1 MRGLCNFTSEVA
13 LVRDMDK
20 GTTYLSQTHYARN
33 FTYLQILNATPWLT
47 PMHPNSRFDKD
58 DCDKNL
64 APNLHLRYGGIV
76 RRLGYL
82 ITMTYPDLSGSSS
95 ELNHYV

>member
-1 MRGLCNFTSEVA
+1 MR
-13 LVRDMDK
+13 
-20 GTTYLSQTHYARN
+20 
-33 FTYLQILNATPWLT
+33 
-47 PMHPNSRFDKD
+47 PNTRFNKD

-82 ITMTYPDLSGSSS
+82 ITMTCPDLAEPSS